1 MRDQLNTIVEWE
13 GHEYSDIIHKY
24 LSIKSRFIKNKR
36 YVTLKNSF
44 ILWAMQMKVWV
55 IQQEYHC
62 LDSRKNSSSLVNLMK
77 FNYLELIES
86 KAKN

>member
-1 MRDQLNTIVEWE
+1 MIIEQE

-24 LSIKSRFIKNKR
+24 LPTKLRFIKNKK
-36 YVTLKNSF
+36 YVTSENDF
-44 ILWAMQMKVWV
+44 ISQAMWIKVWV
-55 IQQEYHC
+55 IQQEYYH
-62 LDSRKNSSSLVNLMK
+62 LNSRKNSISLVNLMK